1 MLTAEAARIALYS
14 INASQKAKYEPPET
28 ERKTVLYPLDTHPFR
43 CRLAVITPSHAEA
56 TPDLKEVLLGECE
69 YARLSKLENRYTGE
83 MLTPRLNANFR
94 KVFYEEVL
102 SWFYYSTLFGS
113 CQ

>member
-56 TPDLKEVLLGECE
+56 TPDLKEVLLGECK

-83 MLTPRLNANFR
+83 MLTPPPGRQFQEG
-94 KVFYEEVL
+94 FYEEVL